1 MTSQNPSDRRRLQE
15 ALAHHQAGRLDAA
28 ERLYREILARAPE
41 NADALHLLGLVAY
54 QAGRDPAA
62 EDLIRQAIG
71 VDDRR
76 APYWSDLGNALQ
88 RQGRAEDAV
97 SAFNRAS
104 TSSRTSPARPST
116 WPTR

>member
-1 MTSQNPSDRRRLQE
+1 MTSQHPSDRRLLQQ

-28 ERLYREILARAPE
+28 ERLYREILARGPE

-54 QAGRDPAA
+54 QAGRYPGA

-76 APYWSDLGNALQ
+76 AAYWSNLGNALQ
-88 RQGRAEDAV
+88 RRGGSQR
-97 SAFNRAS
+97 R
-104 TSSRTSPARPST
+104 SRN
-116 WPTR
+116 